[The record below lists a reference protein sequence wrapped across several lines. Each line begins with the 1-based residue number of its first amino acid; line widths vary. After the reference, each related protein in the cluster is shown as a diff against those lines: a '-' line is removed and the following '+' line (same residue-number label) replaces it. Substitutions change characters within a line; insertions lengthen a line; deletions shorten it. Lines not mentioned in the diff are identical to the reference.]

1 VTSLQVYLL
10 DADTF
15 IAAARRY
22 YAFDLVPSFW
32 NHLIRL
38 ASDGRIASID
48 RIKKQLAEGNDR
60 LAEWIKNGNM
70 KDAFFSTDQADV
82 IAAYQEIMIWVQNN
96 PQFMDAAKAK
106 FAADEDGWLVA
117 YAKAKNCIVVTN
129 EVFHPDARKRV
140 PIPNICRQ
148 FGIISVDTFQMLR
161 ALGVTIG

>member
-1 VTSLQVYLL
+1 VTSPQIYLL

-32 NHLIRL
+32 DHLIRL

-48 RIKKQLAEGNDR
+48 RIKKQLEDGNDR
-60 LAEWIKNGNM
+60 LAEWVKEGNM
-70 KDAFFSTDQADV
+70 REAFLSTDQADV
-82 IAAYQEIMIWVQNN
+82 IGAYQEIMTWVQNN
-96 PQFMDAAKAK
+96 HQFMDAAKAK

-129 EVFHPDARKRV
+129 ETFRPDVKNRV

-148 FGIISVDTFQMLR
+148 FGVTSVDTFQMLR
-161 ALGVTIG
+161 ALGVRIG